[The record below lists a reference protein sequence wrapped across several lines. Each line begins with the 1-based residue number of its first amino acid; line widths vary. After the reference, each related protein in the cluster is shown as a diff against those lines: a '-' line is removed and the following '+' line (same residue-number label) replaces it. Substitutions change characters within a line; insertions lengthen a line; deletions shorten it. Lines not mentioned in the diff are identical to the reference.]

1 MIKNNKGFTLTEVM
15 IAFTIFAVFA
25 VAFLT
30 SQGQNVESSRRIEN
44 ELIINQLALM
54 KIKEVA
60 LNPPELNLGATLSK
74 ETKSF
79 EGDYSDFQYTI
90 EIKKLTL
97 PDFSKFLMNQDD
109 PNAQKNQDL
118 NNLIFTKMKEN
129 VEKIVWQLKV
139 TVTNKIT
146 NDELELSR
154 WITNRKAE
162 VELNFAF

>member
-1 MIKNNKGFTLTEVM
+1 MKNNHGFTLTEVM

-60 LNPPELNLGATLSK
+60 LNPPELNVGATLAK

-97 PDFSKFLMNQDD
+97 PDFSKFLANKDD

-118 NNLIFTKMKEN
+118 NNLIFTKLKEN